1 MKVQKKSMET
11 ELKNEKLREQSG
23 KGRVKKNM
31 SWKSYVIKGNSRK
44 SCKGVVNTRRGWK
57 RPGKSGNKMECAG
70 YVLPDISGNVRKSA
84 VLSMEYGLWRKWQE
98 EKGKEGDGN
107 EETRCRNR
115 KTIDVMSV

>member
-1 MKVQKKSMET
+1 M
-11 ELKNEKLREQSG
+11 EKLCY
-23 KGRVKKNM
+23 K
-31 SWKSYVIKGNSRK
+31 RK
-44 SCKGVVNTRRGWK
+44 QQEKLQGCGQYSERMEKA
-57 RPGKSGNKMECAG
+57 GKSGNKMECAG